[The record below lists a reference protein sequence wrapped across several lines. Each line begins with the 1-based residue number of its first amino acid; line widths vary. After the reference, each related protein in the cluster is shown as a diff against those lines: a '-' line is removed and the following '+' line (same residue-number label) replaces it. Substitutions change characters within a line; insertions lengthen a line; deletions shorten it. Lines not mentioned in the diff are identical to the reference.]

1 MIPFTLERYRIVEL
15 YAELLHCS
23 NMSLLNRPAT
33 YSHMYDSEGRLQGG
47 LAGLEELAQVIAL
60 NSTNE
65 RSNESMD
72 ESNDETAPALE
83 FPVRNPSEDSPS
95 LDSDDDMSDD
105 DSEDEPGS
113 SDDDAME
120 EIAMYDDAQLSPIPF
135 ASAAQSIP
143 PSSFDVSG
151 LASSPESIGASPT
164 SPASVDSADGPP
176 SLSAGASKLSTSS
189 SNTTTGS
196 HSPDS
201 EGSGMTSRRP
211 GSRSTHGSRRSSRST
226 RRTTVETPAEV
237 LLPVGEQLKRRWL
250 DENVLGTMIVRWV
263 FSFRDSIYADFPR
276 LTLFFFFIK
285 KIGIVLC
292 LSVEQLFAQ
301 RRL

>member
-1 MIPFTLERYRIVEL
+1 MTPFTLERYRIVEL

-83 FPVRNPSEDSPS
+83 FPVRNPSDDSPS

-113 SDDDAME
+113 SDDEAME

-135 ASAAQSIP
+135 ASAQSIP

-151 LASSPESIGASPT
+151 LASSPESIGTSSTPPTPTDSGDGSPNT
-164 SPASVDSADGPP
+164 SLG
-176 SLSAGASKLSTSS
+176 AGASRLSTLS
-189 SNTTTGS
+189 SNATTTGG

-201 EGSGMTSRRP
+201 EGAGMTSRRP
-211 GSRSTHGSRRSSRST
+211 GLRSTHSSRRSSRST
-226 RRTTVETPAEV
+226 RRTTLETPAETP
-237 LLPVGEQLKRRWL
+237 LPIGEHLKRRWL
-250 DENVLGTMIVRWV
+250 DENVLGTMIVRWI
-263 FSFRDSIYADFPR
+263 SF
-276 LTLFFFFIK
+276 
-285 KIGIVLC
+285 V
-292 LSVEQLFAQ
+292 
-301 RRL
+301 

>member
-23 NMSLLNRPAT
+23 NMSLLNRPAA

-113 SDDDAME
+113 SDDEAME

-135 ASAAQSIP
+135 PSAAQSIP
-143 PSSFDVSG
+143 PSSSFDISG
-151 LASSPESIGASPT
+151 LTSSPESSSIGALPT
-164 SPASVDSADGPP
+164 SPASADSVDGPSNA

-201 EGSGMTSRRP
+201 EGTGMTSRRP

-226 RRTTVETPAEV
+226 RRTTVDTLAET

-250 DENVLGTMIVRWV
+250 DENVLGTMIVRWII
-263 FSFRDSIYADFPR
+263 FFRDSICADFLR
-276 LTLFFFFIK
+276 LTF
-285 KIGIVLC
+285 
-292 LSVEQLFAQ
+292 
-301 RRL
+301 

>member
-1 MIPFTLERYRIVEL
+1 
-15 YAELLHCS
+15 
-23 NMSLLNRPAT
+23 MSLLNRPAT

-113 SDDDAME
+113 SDDEAME
-120 EIAMYDDAQLSPIPF
+120 EIAMYDDAHLSPIPF
-135 ASAAQSIP
+135 ASPQSIP
-143 PSSFDVSG
+143 PSTFDVSG
-151 LASSPESIGASPT
+151 LASSPESIGASPS
-164 SPASVDSADGPP
+164 SPASVDSVDGSSNT
-176 SLSAGASKLSTSS
+176 SLCAGASKLS
-189 SNTTTGS
+189 SNTTTTTTGGL
-196 HSPDS
+196 SPDS
-201 EGSGMTSRRP
+201 EGTGMTSRRP

-226 RRTTVETPAEV
+226 RRTTLETPVET

-250 DENVLGTMIVRWV
+250 DENVLGTMIVCWIYFFV
-263 FSFRDSIYADFPR
+263 DSISPDFFR
-276 LTLFFFFIK
+276 LSFLK
-285 KIGIVLC
+285 KKKKGIVLR
-292 LSVEQLFAQ
+292 LSMEQLFAQ